1 MMPLKHILKN
11 KLLFQ
16 KHFNLQEWSIDNWP
30 FWMFE
35 ENIKLINE
43 IIEEE
48 DNKSRKQEEAQQKQM
63 GGFDPG
69 SAMKNATSGLGNFQM
84 PKF

>member
-1 MMPLKHILKN
+1 MPLKHILKN
-11 KLLFQ
+11 KLLLQ
-16 KHFNLQEWSIDNWP
+16 KHFNLQELSIDNWP

-43 IIEEE
+43 INEEE
-48 DNKSRKQEEAQQKQM
+48 EKNNKKQEEDQQKQM
-63 GGFDPG
+63 GGFDPN
-69 SAMKNATSGLGNFQM
+69 SAMKNVTSGLGNFQM

>member
-1 MMPLKHILKN
+1 
-11 KLLFQ
+11 
-16 KHFNLQEWSIDNWP
+16 
-30 FWMFE
+30 MFE

-43 IIEEE
+43 INEEE
-48 DNKSRKQEEAQQKQM
+48 EKNNKKQEEAQQKQM
-63 GGFDPG
+63 GGFDPN